1 MAIVKNGF
9 GAAILALILGL
20 AAMAW
25 AQTAGEWMQKGDAEW
40 LLRSSG
46 DSHARQAIDYY
57 RQAGAADPKHAEAFA
72 DMARGYYF
80 LGRFA
85 PAAQK
90 EAIYQ
95 QGMEAAKKGFDADP
109 GHAGS
114 HYWYS
119 ACLAKSLEDKSV
131 MTKMRSKNDLESHL
145 KKAAVLNPAYFYGG
159 PDRAMGM
166 ILYKS
171 PVASNQEAI
180 KLLRKSLTYA
190 PDYSLTL
197 VSLAEVLIAEKQYG
211 EAKQLC
217 DKVIALK
224 PKPGFER
231 ELADDQA
238 LAKKL
243 LAGIPK

>member
-1 MAIVKNGF
+1 MTKLKGCR
-9 GAAILALILGL
+9 GAGPLALILGL

-40 LLRSSG
+40 LLRSAG
-46 DSHARQAIDYY
+46 DKHARQAIDFY
-57 RQAGAADPKHAEAFA
+57 RQAGAADAKNAEAFA
-72 DMARGYYF
+72 AMARGYYF

-85 PAAQK
+85 PTAQK
-90 EAIYQ
+90 ETIYQ
-95 QGMEAAKKGFDADP
+95 QGMEAATLGFAADP
-109 GHAGS
+109 GHTGS

-131 MTKMRSKNDLESHL
+131 MTKMRYKNDLESHL
-145 KKAAVLNPAYFYGG
+145 KKAAAMNPAYYFGG

-217 DKVIALK
+217 DKVAALK

-231 ELADDQA
+231 ELADDQV